1 MMLLSFTSLQSAHN
15 ASCSAAENQ
24 AQQKRFIAAEGLLA
38 AAMQTKAAAH
48 IEQHSMMAYC
58 NLKHLAGGEG
68 SGKQQNG

>member
-1 MMLLSFTSLQSAHN
+1 MMLLNFTSLQSAHN

-38 AAMQTKAAAH
+38 AAMQKKAASH
-48 IEQHSMMAYC
+48 IQQRPMTAYP
-58 NLKHLAGGEG
+58 NLEHLAGGEG